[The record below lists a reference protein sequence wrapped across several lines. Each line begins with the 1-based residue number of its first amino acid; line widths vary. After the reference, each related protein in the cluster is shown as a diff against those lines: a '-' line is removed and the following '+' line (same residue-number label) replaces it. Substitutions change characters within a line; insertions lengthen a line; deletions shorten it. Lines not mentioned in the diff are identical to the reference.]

1 MKKETIIKLAI
12 SIIIAIII
20 LCAEFFGLKGLKNY
34 EILFCS
40 SNQSIDIKEEL
51 SILTGA
57 LPSIGSYS
65 VKAVTKADNK
75 LNVYYM
81 YDGKISNYSFE
92 QGIYEETSTISQEI
106 AKSSIDGEIVYY
118 CIIATSFILLGIII
132 AYILIAKNP
141 IKGILKI
148 AYFVFALFVFM
159 FLYITLPMLS
169 KNRGGNIYYYTLIFG
184 TYLIGLIYGFKNKA
198 FFIPTILMMPILII
212 AKWFNYRHALLTLDN
227 ICAYLFLN
235 FIGGLTARIL
245 VKHKGMKKRHFAFY
259 AILIV
264 LLLIGMNLYKLYPR
278 TATSMISSCC
288 EMAIYGIVFS
298 IIAYFVYIIVK
309 KIKEHIKNAKE
320 ISVQQ
325 TNVNNANENRIILE
339 LIVVIFLI
347 LAILTV
353 NVYFLKAN
361 NYIDTNLQSLSEKL
375 KEQYAYK
382 VVQQE
387 VFITNNYGEDW
398 TKIPADFSVLDYAS
412 SDFESSSYYM
422 GSNKL
427 IFETSEGI
435 ITLVYSDDNGA
446 TWKNTAIIDCNGYI
460 VYLNFFDKENG
471 IAMVCVGTELGQ
483 REHLRVSYTT
493 NGGKTWTTQQGENS
507 RVRINSGAEIEFTD
521 MQNGRIENIN
531 YDGTKTIYTTQDAGL
546 TWQLDK

>member
-1 MKKETIIKLAI
+1 MKKEAIIKLAI

-75 LNVYYM
+75 INVYYM

-92 QGIYEETSTISQEI
+92 QGIYGETSTISQEI
-106 AKSSIDGEIVYY
+106 AKSSIDGEIIYY

>member
-92 QGIYEETSTISQEI
+92 QGIYGETSTISQEI

-309 KIKEHIKNAKE
+309 KIKEHIENAKE
-320 ISVQQ
+320 NSVQQ

-412 SDFESSSYYM
+412 SDFASSSYYM

>member
-75 LNVYYM
+75 INVYYM

-106 AKSSIDGEIVYY
+106 AKSSIDGEIIYY

-309 KIKEHIKNAKE
+309 KIKEHIENAKE

>member
-92 QGIYEETSTISQEI
+92 QGIYGETSTISQEI

-309 KIKEHIKNAKE
+309 KIKEHIENAKE
-320 ISVQQ
+320 NSVQQ

>member
-75 LNVYYM
+75 INVYYM
-81 YDGKISNYSFE
+81 YDGKISNYSFK
-92 QGIYEETSTISQEI
+92 QGIYGETSTISQEI
-106 AKSSIDGEIVYY
+106 AKSSIDGEIIYY

>member
-75 LNVYYM
+75 INVYYM

-106 AKSSIDGEIVYY
+106 AKSSIDGEIIYY

-309 KIKEHIKNAKE
+309 KIKEHIENAKE

-412 SDFESSSYYM
+412 SDFASSSYYM

-446 TWKNTAIIDCNGYI
+446 TCKNTAIIDCNGYI

>member
-75 LNVYYM
+75 INVYYM

-106 AKSSIDGEIVYY
+106 AKSSIDGEIIYY

-309 KIKEHIKNAKE
+309 KIKEHIENAKE
-320 ISVQQ
+320 NSVQQ

-412 SDFESSSYYM
+412 SDFASSSYYM

>member
-75 LNVYYM
+75 INVYYM

-106 AKSSIDGEIVYY
+106 AKSSIDGEIIYY

-309 KIKEHIKNAKE
+309 KIKEHIENAKE

-412 SDFESSSYYM
+412 SDFASSSYYM

-427 IFETSEGI
+427 IFETSKGI

>member
-75 LNVYYM
+75 INVYYM

-106 AKSSIDGEIVYY
+106 AKSSIDGEIIYY

-309 KIKEHIKNAKE
+309 KIKEHIENAKE

-412 SDFESSSYYM
+412 SDFASSSYYM